1 MKICVQTGNVIDDL
15 GFEEGYRLL
24 RMAGFEGID
33 WNINHALP
41 AADIRAGKLSGC
53 IFEKPLPEVLAYYRE
68 ELEAIRQNGLFISQA
83 HAPFPAHV
91 RGIPQADE
99 YLIGIYQS
107 CIRLCDAVGCPNLV
121 IHGVSVSPAEAELC
135 AGDVERINRH
145 LYVSLIPTLQQ
156 TQVTV
161 CLENLFSSL
170 GGCRYEGTCS
180 DPHEA
185 VSLIDTLNAQAGR
198 ECFGLCLDTGHL
210 HLLRKNV
217 REYVRLLGRRIK
229 ALHIHDNDGVSDQHL
244 MPFAGS
250 LRWNDFTGALR
261 ETGYQGDLS
270 FETFQQVSLARM
282 DREYIP
288 IFLRT
293 IHDVG
298 ALFRERIAG

>member
-24 RMAGFEGID
+24 REVGFEGID

-53 IFEKPLPEVLAYYRE
+53 IFERPLPEMLDYYQQ
-68 ELEAIRQNGLFISQA
+68 ELEAIRKNGLAISQA

-91 RGIPQADE
+91 RGIPQADA
-99 YLIGIYQS
+99 YLIEIYQS
-107 CIRLCDAVGCPNLV
+107 CIRLCDAAGCKNLV
-121 IHGVSVSPAEAELC
+121 IHGVSASPAEPELSAE
-135 AGDVERINRH
+135 DVGRINWR
-145 LYVSLIPTLQQ
+145 LYSSLIPTLQQ
-156 TQVTV
+156 AQVTV
-161 CLENLFSSL
+161 CLENLFTSL
-170 GGCRYEGTCS
+170 GGCRYEGACS
-180 DPHEA
+180 NAGEA
-185 VSLIDTLNAQAGR
+185 ASLIDALNEQAGR

-217 REYVRLLGRRIK
+217 REYVRLMGHRIK
-229 ALHIHDNDGVSDQHL
+229 ALHIHDNDSVSDQHL

-261 ETGYQGDLS
+261 EAGYQGDLC
-270 FETFQQVSLARM
+270 FETFQQVSLSRM
-282 DREYIP
+282 DKEYIP
-288 IFLRT
+288 IFLRA